1 MAREIT
7 GKVVVITGASSG
19 IGRATALAFARQGAN
34 LVLAARDD
42 EPLRQVAAECETVG
56 APAIVVPTDVRDEQA
71 VNELARRAVEAFD
84 GIDIWVNNAAVYMLG
99 RFENVPPESFRELYE
114 TNVFGTVN
122 GCRAAIPYLRQSKG
136 VLINVAS
143 MAATMGIPYGSAY
156 NSSKW
161 AVRGFADCL
170 REELRPDGIQVVTVM
185 PASIDTPLFDHAANY
200 SGKVMKPM
208 DPVYPPE
215 VVAAKIVSGARRP
228 RPEIMAGGVG
238 YVSRI
243 LRALLPDRAFGRMM
257 ARQAEHKHFM
267 ERTLPPTDGNLEDP
281 RPPFAIEGGWR
292 AGRGEGLEPDELR
305 LRKAAFA
312 TGAVGV
318 LLAALPAIFALSM
331 RKRRRG
337 LAAVFR

>member
-1 MAREIT
+1 MARQIT

-42 EPLRQVAAECETVG
+42 ESLRQVAAECETVG

-84 GIDIWVNNAAVYMLG
+84 GIDVWVNNAAVYMLG

-170 REELRPDGIQVVTVM
+170 REELRRGRHPRGHGDAGV
-185 PASIDTPLFDHAANY
+185 DRHAAVR
-200 SGKVMKPM
+200 SRRQLHRQGDEADGPGL
-208 DPVYPPE
+208 P
-215 VVAAKIVSGARRP
+215 ARRSWRRRSCRVP
-228 RPEIMAGGVG
+228 AG
-238 YVSRI
+238 
-243 LRALLPDRAFGRMM
+243 PGR
-257 ARQAEHKHFM
+257 RS
-267 ERTLPPTDGNLEDP
+267 
-281 RPPFAIEGGWR
+281 WR
-292 AGRGEGLEPDELR
+292 AAWATPRASCAPCCRCGRS
-305 LRKAAFA
+305 AA
-312 TGAVGV
+312 
-318 LLAALPAIFALSM
+318 
-331 RKRRRG
+331 
-337 LAAVFR
+337 